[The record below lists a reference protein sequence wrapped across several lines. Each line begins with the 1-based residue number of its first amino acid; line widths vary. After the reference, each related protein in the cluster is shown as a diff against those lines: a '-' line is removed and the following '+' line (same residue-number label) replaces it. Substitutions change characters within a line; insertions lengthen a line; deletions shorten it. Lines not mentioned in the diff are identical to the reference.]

1 MGRGGIKPR
10 RGLSVFKSLHLEN
23 SIMSKRIRFV
33 LLLLVIAIAGLLL
46 YPTVN
51 WYFMVPEDV
60 LSGTPTDPGRQRN

>member
-1 MGRGGIKPR
+1 
-10 RGLSVFKSLHLEN
+10 
-23 SIMSKRIRFV
+23 MSKRIRFV